1 MQAQP
6 THEKKHRPQLDEGGW
21 ASGGERRR
29 DSGGRV
35 QFDGWRGDNAATAD
49 HVFAY
54 SGFGESGNRGGD
66 YGVACRRQRHGQ
78 RNYGI

>member
-1 MQAQP
+1 
-6 THEKKHRPQLDEGGW
+6 
-21 ASGGERRR
+21 
-29 DSGGRV
+29 V
-35 QFDGWRGDNAATAD
+35 QFDGWRGGNAATAD
-49 HVFAY
+49 RVFAY